1 MNQQNSQN
9 DQLSIILKSILNPNQ
24 NIRIQAENQINHF
37 LSNNFGQF
45 LIELSKKIST
55 EEEDKQIRQV
65 SATIIKNMVN
75 NKQYTEEWF
84 KLSEDIKK
92 VIKDNILSTLASN
105 DIDIRKAAA
114 LSLAGICK
122 IEIPK
127 KQWLN
132 IFDILINTLQN
143 PNLNIQLSSLTTLE
157 YIYEEINTG
166 DISNETVAKLLNIYY
181 SLLSQE
187 NINQQLAINTLNSI
201 MKFLP
206 FINDFIKDSTSRVK
220 FYDLIEK
227 YVRDE
232 NEQIREIALKI
243 FIEICRIYYDSLQDY
258 IEKIFNFTKIIIEK
272 DKESNKILCLEIW
285 HTIGIEENNR
295 MNIIQKLKKQS
306 QYILQRYFQPLG
318 EICIKYIITDNYD
331 NEEDSISKVCSQL
344 ISSMCRCCQYNFLS
358 NMINYIGT
366 NIKSPNDK
374 IKYSALYVFYSIICT
389 IHKNLFYPIVKD
401 SLNMV
406 SGILLNN
413 DSPYHFKLLCANI
426 IKSITKNFSEELIN
440 DSTYFDK
447 MIILYLE
454 LFKISKKEILYI
466 LIISLNNLCKKVDWG
481 ENDQTNILS
490 KYMQSLCEPLMN
502 FCLKL
507 EYYDKEY
514 NLTFVSFILLGTLGE
529 RAALDVK
536 NQMCN
541 YFKLLTDMFQNT
553 LNIKTFPNEDICN
566 SYQEYIASCLSAF
579 LSTGMADKNLTTQLL
594 QNIIQSFKNRNGL
607 YDEGISLIGS
617 ISLYLQKDFK
627 TVMNLIS
634 PYLINGLNSHDSPSI
649 CKFSIFCLSDIIRA
663 LENENNY
670 ISTYLPLILNILSDN
685 NVDQT
690 LKPNCFNIISDV
702 FIYCPNEAFQFF
714 DNIMKVIGG
723 AMEATQITFNENSDL
738 DTCNYFI
745 GLREHLIETITCIFS
760 AVKDIKKTNDFVPFV
775 STIVKYINIIANDY
789 ACSTNV
795 LKDGL
800 FLIADFCES
809 YKTDIKLL
817 LDKSI
822 IKNMVTQIENDKS
835 EENDLITKTGLDWAK
850 KTIDKIYQN

>member
-1 MNQQNSQN
+1 
-9 DQLSIILKSILNPNQ
+9 
-24 NIRIQAENQINHF
+24 
-37 LSNNFGQF
+37 
-45 LIELSKKIST
+45 
-55 EEEDKQIRQV
+55 
-65 SATIIKNMVN
+65 MV
-75 NKQYTEEWF
+75 
-84 KLSEDIKK
+84 
-92 VIKDNILSTLASN
+92 
-105 DIDIRKAAA
+105 
-114 LSLAGICK
+114 
-122 IEIPK
+122 
-127 KQWLN
+127 
-132 IFDILINTLQN
+132 INTSQN

-157 YIYEEINTG
+157 YIYEEINQG
-166 DISNETVAKLLNIYY
+166 DIPNETVAKLLNIYY

-187 NINQQLAINTLNSI
+187 SVNPQLVINTLNSI

-206 FINDFIKDSTSRVK
+206 FINDFIKDSISRVK

-243 FIEICRIYYDSLQDY
+243 FIEICKIYYDSLQNY
-258 IEKIFNFTKIIIEK
+258 IETIFNFTKIIIEK
-272 DKESNKILCLEIW
+272 DKESNRILCLEIW
-285 HTIGIEENNR
+285 HTIGIEENYR
-295 MNIIQKLKKQS
+295 MNIIKTVKKQS
-306 QYILQRYFQPLG
+306 QYFLQRYYQPLG
-318 EICIKYIITDNYD
+318 EICLKYIITDNYD

-344 ISSMCRCCQYNFLS
+344 ISNMSRCCQYNFLS
-358 NMINYIGT
+358 NMINYIGA
-366 NIKSPNDK
+366 NVNSSNDK
-374 IKYSALYVFYSIICT
+374 IKYSALNVFYSIICT
-389 IHKNLFYPIVKD
+389 IHKNPFYPIVKD

-413 DSPYHFKLLCANI
+413 DSSYHFKLLCANI

-440 DSTYFDK
+440 DTNYFDK

-454 LFKISKKEILYI
+454 LFKISKKEVLYI

-481 ENDQTNILS
+481 ENEQTNILS
-490 KYMQSLCEPLMN
+490 KHMQSLCEPLMN

-514 NLTFVSFILLGTLGE
+514 NLTFVSFILLGTLAE
-529 RAALDVK
+529 KAALDVK
-536 NQMCN
+536 NQMSN
-541 YFKLLTDMFQNT
+541 YFKLLTEMFQNT
-553 LNIKTFPNEDICN
+553 LDKKNFPNEDICN
-566 SYQEYIASCLSAF
+566 SYQEYIASSLSAF
-579 LSTGMADKNLTTQLL
+579 LSTGMADKNMTAQLL
-594 QNIIQSFKNRNGL
+594 KNLIQSFKNRNGL

-617 ISLYLQKDFK
+617 ISLYTQKDFK

-634 PYLINGLNSHDSPSI
+634 PYLISGLNSHDSPSI

-663 LENENNY
+663 LENENTY
-670 ISTYLPLILNILSDN
+670 ISTFLPLILNILSDSN
-685 NVDQT
+685 IDQT
-690 LKPNCFNIISDV
+690 IKPNCFNIISDI

-723 AMEATQITFNENSDL
+723 AMEATEITFKENSDL

-760 AVKDIKKTNDFVPFV
+760 AVKDIKKVNDFVPFV

-789 ACSTNV
+789 ACSTNI

-809 YKTDIKLL
+809 YQSNIKLL

-822 IKNMVTQIENDKS
+822 IKNMVTQIENDKN
-835 EENDLITKTGLDWAK
+835 EGNDQITKTGLEWAK

>member
-1 MNQQNSQN
+1 
-9 DQLSIILKSILNPNQ
+9 
-24 NIRIQAENQINHF
+24 
-37 LSNNFGQF
+37 
-45 LIELSKKIST
+45 
-55 EEEDKQIRQV
+55 
-65 SATIIKNMVN
+65 MV
-75 NKQYTEEWF
+75 
-84 KLSEDIKK
+84 
-92 VIKDNILSTLASN
+92 
-105 DIDIRKAAA
+105 
-114 LSLAGICK
+114 
-122 IEIPK
+122 
-127 KQWLN
+127 
-132 IFDILINTLQN
+132 INTSQN

-157 YIYEEINTG
+157 YIYEEINQG
-166 DISNETVAKLLNIYY
+166 DIPNETVAKLLNIYY

-187 NINQQLAINTLNSI
+187 SVNPQLVINTLNSI

-206 FINDFIKDSTSRVK
+206 FINDFIKDSISRVK

-243 FIEICRIYYDSLQDY
+243 FIEICKIYYDSLQNY
-258 IEKIFNFTKIIIEK
+258 IETIFNFTKIIIEK
-272 DKESNKILCLEIW
+272 DKESNRILCLEIW
-285 HTIGIEENNR
+285 HTIGIEENYR
-295 MNIIQKLKKQS
+295 MNIIKTVKKQS
-306 QYILQRYFQPLG
+306 QYFLQRYYQPLG
-318 EICIKYIITDNYD
+318 EICLKYIITDNYD

-344 ISSMCRCCQYNFLS
+344 ISNMSRCCQYNFLS
-358 NMINYIGT
+358 NMINYIGA
-366 NIKSPNDK
+366 NVNSSNDK
-374 IKYSALYVFYSIICT
+374 IKYSALNVFYSIICT
-389 IHKNLFYPIVKD
+389 IHKNPFYPIVKD

-413 DSPYHFKLLCANI
+413 DSSYHFKLLCANI

-440 DSTYFDK
+440 DTNYFDK

-454 LFKISKKEILYI
+454 LFKISKKEVLYI

-481 ENDQTNILS
+481 ENEQTNILS
-490 KYMQSLCEPLMN
+490 KHMQSLCEPLMN

-514 NLTFVSFILLGTLGE
+514 NLTFVSFILLGTLAE
-529 RAALDVK
+529 KAALDVK
-536 NQMCN
+536 NQMSN
-541 YFKLLTDMFQNT
+541 YFKLLTEMFQNT
-553 LNIKTFPNEDICN
+553 LDKKNFPNEDICN
-566 SYQEYIASCLSAF
+566 SYQEYIASSLSAF
-579 LSTGMADKNLTTQLL
+579 LSTGMADKNMTAQLL
-594 QNIIQSFKNRNGL
+594 KNLIQSFKNRNGL

-617 ISLYLQKDFK
+617 ISLYTQKDFK

-634 PYLINGLNSHDSPSI
+634 PYLISGLNSHDSPSI

-663 LENENNY
+663 LENENTY
-670 ISTYLPLILNILSDN
+670 ISTFLPLILNILSDSN
-685 NVDQT
+685 IDQT
-690 LKPNCFNIISDV
+690 IKPNCFNIISDI

-723 AMEATQITFNENSDL
+723 AMEATEITFNENSDL

-760 AVKDIKKTNDFVPFV
+760 AVKDIKKVNDFVPFV

-789 ACSTNV
+789 ACSTNI

-809 YKTDIKLL
+809 YQSNIKLL

-822 IKNMVTQIENDKS
+822 IKNMVTQIENDKN
-835 EENDLITKTGLDWAK
+835 EGNDQITKTGLEWAK